1 MATTRSSHDSAKS
14 SPTSSKTGSA
24 TKARGKRSAETQSSP
39 PAKRGRPAKKAK
51 EQKTIEETL
60 NGVEDDKDI
69 AKQINGETEEQSN
82 GDAKDSEAEPMEGTE
97 TQEQEVKDSTDAG
110 ARNAGGKPNGLQDG
124 EKNAFD
130 EVKADVGEVKEAA
143 QKEQEEK
150 SETIANNDKSVVED
164 KQRAA
169 AIPSSI
175 LEKGVVYFFFR
186 GRVGVEEP
194 QGIEDVARSYIVLH
208 PLPLGAKL
216 GEGPLEDSGDARL
229 LALPKKV
236 LPTSG
241 KDRFLV
247 FVEKAKTTV
256 KEIREQFASN
266 KYATKTTGTSVTP
279 AASPV
284 AEGIYAITSTGRESH
299 LVYQITTPSNLGEV
313 QNDLG
318 VRQKGSYVCSV
329 KNPNAP
335 GPANAT
341 LDNPAE
347 YPESIQKKFRN
358 LRWMPLEPELLDYQ
372 HTQLLL
378 IGEGQGDFGRAVQE
392 MTKDAK
398 SDEKEKPEEEME
410 KLEEED
416 HDRVEHLK
424 EDDPIF
430 ADLGLSAKEY
440 PKIQASWST

>member
-1 MATTRSSHDSAKS
+1 MNPEAIMATTRSSQDSAKS
-14 SPTSSKTGSA
+14 LPAASKTGPV

-39 PAKRGRPAKKAK
+39 SAKRGRPTKKAK

-82 GDAKDSEAEPMEGTE
+82 GDDKDGEAEPMEGSE
-97 TQEQEVKDSTDAG
+97 TQEQEVKDNTDAS
-110 ARNAGGKPNGLQDG
+110 AENTRGKPNGLQDG

-143 QKEQEEK
+143 QKEQEGK
-150 SETIANNDKSVVED
+150 RETIANNGKSVVED

-169 AIPSSI
+169 SIPSSI

-194 QGIEDVARSYIVLH
+194 QGIEDVARSYIVLR

-216 GEGPLEDSGDARL
+216 GKGPLEDSGNARL

-247 FVEKAKTTV
+247 FVDKAKSTV

-266 KYATKTTGTSVTP
+266 KYATKTTG
-279 AASPV
+279 
-284 AEGIYAITSTGRESH
+284 Y
-299 LVYQITTPSNLGEV
+299 
-313 QNDLG
+313 
-318 VRQKGSYVCSV
+318 
-329 KNPNAP
+329 
-335 GPANAT
+335 AT
-341 LDNPAE
+341 LFSS
-347 YPESIQKKFRN
+347 YRSVLKK
-358 LRWMPLEPELLDYQ
+358 LQ
-372 HTQLLL
+372 HKCHSRS
-378 IGEGQGDFGRAVQE
+378 FPRC
-392 MTKDAK
+392 
-398 SDEKEKPEEEME
+398 
-410 KLEEED
+410 
-416 HDRVEHLK
+416 
-424 EDDPIF
+424 
-430 ADLGLSAKEY
+430 
-440 PKIQASWST
+440 